1 PHGMILLTGPTGS
14 GKTTTL
20 YAAIRRLMDRE
31 DLNILTVEDPIEY
44 EINGV
49 AQVEVDSAD
58 KVTFVKALRS
68 VLRHDPDVVM
78 IGEVRDGET
87 ADVAIK
93 ASLTGHL
100 VFSTLHTNSALSVIT
115 RLADMGVDR
124 FLIAA
129 TLRLA
134 VAQRLVRQLC
144 PRCRKPRPLTVNEAA
159 ALNDPNLAGQT
170 AYDPGGCIYCAGK
183 GYMGRIGLFELLPLD
198 EEWSRKIARG
208 AEEAELIQQMRAQNV
223 TTLLQDGVLK
233 LLSGATSVREVL
245 GAVSAW

>member
-1 PHGMILLTGPTGS
+1 MILLTGPTGS

-20 YAAIRRLMDRE
+20 YAAIRRLMERE
-31 DLNILTVEDPIEY
+31 ELNIVTVEDPIEY
-44 EINGV
+44 EIKGV
-49 AQVEVDSAD
+49 AQVEVDCAD

-78 IGEVRDGET
+78 IGEIRDGET

-100 VFSTLHTNSALSVIT
+100 VFSTLHTNSAVSVIT

-144 PRCRKPRPLTVNEAA
+144 PRCRKPRELTAGEAA
-159 ALNDPNLAGQT
+159 ALNH
-170 AYDPGGCIYCAGK
+170 
-183 GYMGRIGLFELLPLD
+183 GRIRRAARFT
-198 EEWSRKIARG
+198 SRAG
-208 AEEAELIQQMRAQNV
+208 AFTAPVGAMRAASACSRCCRW
-223 TTLLQDGVLK
+223 TRIGRGSIAARSGRGGVDPADARK
-233 LLSGATSVREVL
+233 TWPR
-245 GAVSAW
+245 

>member
-100 VFSTLHTNSALSVIT
+100 VFSTLHTNSAVSVIT

-129 TLRLA
+129 TMRLA
-134 VAQRLVRQLC
+134 VAQRLIRQLC
-144 PRCRKPRPLTVNEAA
+144 PRCRKPTQLTMSQAA
-159 ALNDPNLAGQT
+159 ALNAPEMAGRT
-170 AYDPGGCIYCAGK
+170 VYEPAGCIYCGGR
-183 GYMGRIGLFELLPLD
+183 GYAGRIGLFEMLPLD
-198 EEWSRKIARG
+198 EEWSRSIARG
-208 AEEAELIQQMRAQNV
+208 AEEAELIERMRELRIAS
-223 TTLLQDGVLK
+223 LLDDGLEK
-233 LLSGATSVREVL
+233 LLAGATSVREVVS
-245 GAVSAW
+245 AVSVW